1 MGELL
6 RINEKIRPF
15 NKKISI
21 EGDKSLSIRWA
32 LLASQATGKSRAY
45 KILKSDDVL
54 STLNCLKKLGISVKF
69 KNNYC
74 EIVGKGLNGYNY
86 KKNLPLAP
94 QSTVLKFLL

>member
-6 RINEKIRPF
+6 KINQKIRSF

-54 STLNCLKKLGISVKF
+54 STLNCLKKFATNVLPIPIDPVRPRTIIVSMLHTS
-69 KNNYC
+69 NY
-74 EIVGKGLNGYNY
+74 E
-86 KKNLPLAP
+86 
-94 QSTVLKFLL
+94 